1 MQILTLDNEY
11 FDLNTLPKEI
21 DKDIRY
27 SVLDNSD
34 PKDPDYFFVPLIYLE
49 SFSSPAVVLQVG
61 QHQVQMPL
69 EWSMVVG
76 NSEVGDLEVLTFIT
90 STGKKFGRLLVRGFE
105 AFCFNPL
112 TSNRP
117 NFLPVDVIN
126 VYQDVKFYF
135 PKLKNGQLLTT
146 PIQKKKDPN
155 CAFFVKEVSRQSELI
170 DFSLVW

>member
-1 MQILTLDNEY
+1 MQILTLENEN

-49 SFSSPAVVLQVG
+49 SFSSPAVVLQIG
-61 QHQVQMPL
+61 PYKIQMPL

-76 NSEVGDLEVLTFIT
+76 NSECSELEVLPLT
-90 STGKKFGRLLVRGFE
+90 SLNDRGFE
-105 AFCFNPL
+105 AFVFNPL
-112 TSNRP
+112 TSSRP
-117 NFLPVDVIN
+117 EFLPVDVIN

-146 PIQKKKDPN
+146 PLNKTKNPL
-155 CAFFVKEVSRQSELI
+155 CAYFVKEVSRQSETL
-170 DFSLVW
+170 DFTLCW

>member
-1 MQILTLDNEY
+1 MQILTLDNEH

-49 SFSSPAVVLQVG
+49 SFSSPSVVLQVG
-61 QHQVQMPL
+61 EHQVQMPL

-76 NSEVGDLEVLTFIT
+76 NSEVGDLEVLPLT
-90 STGKKFGRLLVRGFE
+90 SLNDRGFE

-146 PIQKKKDPN
+146 PIQKKKNPN

>member
-1 MQILTLDNEY
+1 MQILTLENEH

-21 DKDIRY
+21 DRDIRY

-49 SFSSPAVVLQVG
+49 SFSSPAVVLQIG
-61 QHQVQMPL
+61 DNQVQMPL

-76 NSEVGDLEVLTFIT
+76 GYDGQDLEVLPLT
-90 STGKKFGRLLVRGFE
+90 SLNDRGFE
-105 AFCFNPL
+105 AFVFNPL
-112 TSNRP
+112 TSARP
-117 NFLPVDVIN
+117 DFKPVDVIN

-135 PKLKNGQLLTT
+135 PKLKSGQLLTT
-146 PIQKKKDPN
+146 PIQKKKNPD
-155 CAFFVKEVSRQSELI
+155 CAFFVKEVSRQSEII

>member
-1 MQILTLDNEY
+1 MQILTLENEH

-49 SFSSPAVVLQVG
+49 SFSSPAVVLQIG
-61 QHQVQMPL
+61 PHQVQMPL

-76 NSEVGDLEVLTFIT
+76 NSEVGDLEVLPLT
-90 STGKKFGRLLVRGFE
+90 SLNDRGFE
-105 AFCFNPL
+105 AFLFNPL
-112 TSNRP
+112 SSNRP
-117 NFLPVDVIN
+117 EFLPVDVIN

-146 PIQKKKDPN
+146 PIRKGKEPP
-155 CAFFVKEVSRQSELI
+155 CAFFVKEVSRQSETI

>member
-1 MQILTLDNEY
+1 MQILTLENEH

-21 DKDIRY
+21 TEDIRY

-49 SFSSPAVVLQVG
+49 SFSSPAVVLQIG
-61 QHQVQMPL
+61 KHTIQMPL

-76 NSEVGDLEVLTFIT
+76 NSECSELEVLPLT
-90 STGKKFGRLLVRGFE
+90 SLNDRGFE
-105 AFCFNPL
+105 AFIFNPL
-112 TSNRP
+112 TSRRP
-117 NFLPVDVIN
+117 EFLPVDVIN

-146 PIQKKKDPN
+146 PLSKTKNPD
-155 CAFFVKEVSRQSELI
+155 CAFFVKEVSRQSETL
-170 DFSLVW
+170 DFTLCW

>member
-1 MQILTLDNEY
+1 MQILTLDNEH

-61 QHQVQMPL
+61 EHQVQMTL

-76 NSEVGDLEVLTFIT
+76 NSEVGDLEVLPLT
-90 STGKKFGRLLVRGFE
+90 SLNDRGFE

-146 PIQKKKDPN
+146 PIQKKKNPN

>member
-1 MQILTLDNEY
+1 MQILTLENEH

-49 SFSSPAVVLQVG
+49 SFSSPAVVLQIG
-61 QHQVQMPL
+61 PHQVQMPL
-69 EWSMVVG
+69 EWSMVGG
-76 NSEVGDLEVLTFIT
+76 NSEVGDLEVLPLT
-90 STGKKFGRLLVRGFE
+90 SLNDRGFE
-105 AFCFNPL
+105 AFIFNPL

-117 NFLPVDVIN
+117 EFLPVDVIN

-146 PIQKKKDPN
+146 PITKGSKPP
-155 CAFFVKEVSRQSELI
+155 CAFFVKEVSRQSETL

>member
-61 QHQVQMPL
+61 EHQVQMPL

-76 NSEVGDLEVLTFIT
+76 NSEVGDLEVLPLT
-90 STGKKFGRLLVRGFE
+90 SLNDRGFE

>member
-61 QHQVQMPL
+61 EHQVQMPL

-76 NSEVGDLEVLTFIT
+76 NSEVGDLEVL
-90 STGKKFGRLLVRGFE
+90 
-105 AFCFNPL
+105 PL
-112 TSNRP
+112 TSLNDRGFNAFTFNPRGDFRP
-117 NFLPVDVIN
+117 EFFPVEIVDVYN
-126 VYQDVKFYF
+126 EVKWFF
-135 PKLKNGQLLTT
+135 PKLKPGHLLAV
-146 PIQKKKDPN
+146 PLCEGENPP
-155 CAFFVKEVSRQSELI
+155 CAYFVEDISRTSEVVDISKI
-170 DFSLVW
+170 W

>member
-27 SVLDNSD
+27 SVLDNSE

-49 SFSSPAVVLQVG
+49 SFSSPAVVLQIG
-61 QHQVQMPL
+61 EHQVQMPL

-76 NSEVGDLEVLTFIT
+76 NSEVGDLEVLPLT
-90 STGKKFGRLLVRGFE
+90 SLNDRGFE

>member
-1 MQILTLDNEY
+1 MQILTLDNEH

-49 SFSSPAVVLQVG
+49 SFSSPAVVLQIG
-61 QHQVQMPL
+61 NNQVQMPL

-76 NSEVGDLEVLTFIT
+76 NSEVGDLEVLPLT
-90 STGKKFGRLLVRGFE
+90 SLNDRGFE

-112 TSNRP
+112 TSSRP
-117 NFLPVDVIN
+117 GFLPVDVIN

-146 PIQKKKDPN
+146 PIQKKKNPN
-155 CAFFVKEVSRQSELI
+155 CAFFVKEVSRQSEVI

>member
-61 QHQVQMPL
+61 EHQVQMPL

-76 NSEVGDLEVLTFIT
+76 NSEVGDLEVLPLT
-90 STGKKFGRLLVRGFE
+90 SLNDRGFE

-135 PKLKNGQLLTT
+135 RKLKNGQLLTT